1 MFSVLFSFVFS
12 SFVPSSFMPEYIKA
26 DNCARCYYFMAT
38 RLIILLHLEG
48 HVLVAESNKNMLRDF
63 SLFWMIDAGICRN
76 NTAD

>member
-1 MFSVLFSFVFS
+1 
-12 SFVPSSFMPEYIKA
+12 
-26 DNCARCYYFMAT
+26 MAT

-48 HVLVAESNKNMLRDF
+48 HGLVAESNKNMLRDF